1 MIFDSMVSLR
11 GIDTFEI
18 EQLSSVT
25 DKIQKKMLLQQAT
38 NLTDLKLDT
47 YIQLFGNL
55 LNQLFIPTAGFER
68 LGLKRKEKK
77 DKKVF

>member
-47 YIQLFGNL
+47 DI
-55 LNQLFIPTAGFER
+55 
-68 LGLKRKEKK
+68 
-77 DKKVF
+77 

>member
-25 DKIQKKMLLQQAT
+25 YKIQKKMLLQQAT

-47 YIQLFGNL
+47 DI
-55 LNQLFIPTAGFER
+55 
-68 LGLKRKEKK
+68 
-77 DKKVF
+77 